1 MVHLQNA
8 DSNMFSVKYK
18 YITEM
23 KYVLKTVE
31 ICAPKSGFSGH
42 PDKDMA
48 HLNNDSGSKCFVL
61 V

>member
-8 DSNMFSVKYK
+8 DSSMFSLKYK
-18 YITEM
+18 FITEM
-23 KYVLKTVE
+23 EYVLLRVE

-42 PDKDMA
+42 PDKDMV
-48 HLNNDSGSKCFVL
+48 HLNTDFGNKSFVL